1 MKDGGMKMSP
11 HHEGHKSIWPQWEEN
26 KPFALVLLL
35 LGAFMVVYFNARITQ
50 VQRETDHLDKPMP
63 YEHKI
68 VVDGTGT
75 VTGTPDIA
83 TVTLGV
89 DSKGEDVATTQTQN
103 STTVNGL
110 LAQVK
115 ALGVEDA
122 DVQTSNYSVYENNEW
137 NPETQTYDAKGW
149 IVSQTLTVKV
159 RDTAKVSA
167 ILDAAGKSGVTNV
180 SGPSFTI
187 DDPSNLKDQARE
199 KAVAD
204 AKSKAE
210 KLAAELG
217 LRLERVVG
225 YTEYA
230 NTPYPYYDTYA
241 LSASGS
247 VPPTISPGSNDVS
260 LNVSVT
266 YKIAD

>member
-1 MKDGGMKMSP
+1 MAP
-11 HHEGHKSIWPQWEEN
+11 HHEGHRSIWPQWEEN

-35 LGAFMVVYFNARITQ
+35 LGAFMVIYFNVRITQ
-50 VQRETDHLDKPMP
+50 VQRETEHLDKPTP
-63 YEHKI
+63 YEHTI
-68 VVDGTGT
+68 VVDGMGT

-89 DSKGEDVATTQTQN
+89 DTKGADVATTQSQN
-103 STTVNGL
+103 STTVNAL

-115 ALGVEDA
+115 ALGVADA

-137 NPETQTYDAKGW
+137 NPDTQTYDSKGW
-149 IVSQTLTVKV
+149 VVSQTLTVKV

-204 AKSKAE
+204 AKAKAE

-217 LRLERVVG
+217 VTLDRVVG
-225 YTEYA
+225 YTEYT
-230 NTPYPYYDTYA
+230 NTSPYPYYDSMMGTGG
-241 LSASGS
+241 SA
-247 VPPTISPGSNDVS
+247 PTIAAGSNDVS
-260 LNVSVT
+260 LNVSIT
-266 YKIAD
+266 YKISE

>member
-1 MKDGGMKMSP
+1 MAP
-11 HHEGHKSIWPQWEEN
+11 HHEAHHRSVWPQWEEN

-35 LGAFMVVYFNARITQ
+35 LGAFGVVYLNARIIQ
-50 VQRETDHLDKPMP
+50 VQHETDQPAP
-63 YEHKI
+63 NEHTI

-89 DSKGEDVATTQTQN
+89 DTKAADVATAQSQN
-103 STTVNGL
+103 SLTVNGL

-115 ALGVEDA
+115 ALGVADA
-122 DVQTSNYSVYENNEW
+122 DVQTSNYSVYENSVW
-137 NPETQTYDAKGW
+137 NPDTQTYEASGW

-159 RDTAKVSA
+159 RDTAKVSS

-199 KAVAD
+199 EAVAD
-204 AKSKAE
+204 AQAKAL
-210 KLAAELG
+210 KLAAQLG
-217 LRLERVVG
+217 VTLEAVVG

-230 NTPYPYYDTYA
+230 DSYPPYPYYDSA
-241 LSASGS
+241 LSAGGGS
-247 VPPTISPGSNDVS
+247 VISPGSNDVT